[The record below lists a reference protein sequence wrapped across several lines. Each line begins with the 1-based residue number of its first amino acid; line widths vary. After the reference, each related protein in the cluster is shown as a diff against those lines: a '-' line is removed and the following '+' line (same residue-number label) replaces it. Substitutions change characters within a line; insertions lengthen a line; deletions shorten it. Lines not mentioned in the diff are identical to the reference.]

1 MKHAGTHFEQVPKK
15 TVEKI
20 IAEQNSLPEK
30 DCWADDATKAK
41 RGRGCKPE
49 VGPSQDL
56 NISKSNAWRNRL
68 RQATQRNKERA

>member
-30 DCWADDATKAK
+30 DCRKDDATKA
-41 RGRGCKPE
+41 RAGTVVSPRL
-49 VGPSQDL
+49 DL
-56 NISKSNAWRNRL
+56 RKI
-68 RQATQRNKERA
+68 